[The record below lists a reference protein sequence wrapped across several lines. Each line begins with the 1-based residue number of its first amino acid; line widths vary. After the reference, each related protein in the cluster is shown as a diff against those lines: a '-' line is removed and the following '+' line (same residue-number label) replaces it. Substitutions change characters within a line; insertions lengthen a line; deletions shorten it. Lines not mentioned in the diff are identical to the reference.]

1 MVRLIIEDRDVE
13 RADNLAIDRIEI
25 VTDSSREDK
34 VELYILDNLGERV
47 EGGTFDRSAFMT
59 HVLEFYNANY

>member
-1 MVRLIIEDRDVE
+1 MGKIVIEDRDLV
-13 RADNLAIDRIEI
+13 RAPDLVIDRIEI

-34 VELYILDNLGERV
+34 IEIYILDTQGERA
-47 EGGTFDRSAFMT
+47 EGGTFDRSAFMN

>member
-1 MVRLIIEDRDVE
+1 MGKIVIQDRDLE
-13 RADNLAIDRIEI
+13 RVQDLAIDRIEI
-25 VTDSSREDK
+25 VIDSSRDDK
-34 VELYILDNLGERV
+34 IELYILDAQGERA